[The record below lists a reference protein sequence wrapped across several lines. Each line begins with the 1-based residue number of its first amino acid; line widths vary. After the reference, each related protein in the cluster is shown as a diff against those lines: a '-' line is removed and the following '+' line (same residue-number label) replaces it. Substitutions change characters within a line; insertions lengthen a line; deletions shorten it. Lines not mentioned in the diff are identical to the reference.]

1 MLCFQPIQ
9 DKQNFSN
16 SIILFSS
23 TVATKSLIYGN
34 PLDCHIKNS
43 VNSSSVYEEIK
54 KQLQQETLISISS
67 QQGPANSISMEL
79 KSSSGSSSKATWQH
93 FHTCLY
99 KNISIL
105 FVLLRALFDL
115 FVSYQAA
122 TRLRFCSKFQINS
135 IVCYL
140 CLRIANTDPLLLA
153 DISTKREKN
162 AISEKVWTR

>member
-16 SIILFSS
+16 STILFSS
-23 TVATKSLIYGN
+23 TVATKSLIYSN

-99 KNISIL
+99 KNISVS
-105 FVLLRALFDL
+105 FVLLPTLFL
-115 FVSYQAA
+115 Y
-122 TRLRFCSKFQINS
+122 T
-135 IVCYL
+135 L
-140 CLRIANTDPLLLA
+140 CLICLSA
-153 DISTKREKN
+153 TKLPQGSGFVPNSRL
-162 AISEKVWTR
+162 IQ